1 MFFAPWTT
9 LGFIELDLRC
19 RVDRARATGD
29 RGASVMEWVIIT
41 GILVALAA
49 VVGGVIF
56 TTIKQN
62 AESITIPDAPG
73 GGGGGAPAGG
83 GDGNP

>member
-1 MFFAPWTT
+1 MFFAPWTP
-9 LGFIELDLRC
+9 LGVIELELRR
-19 RVDRARATGD
+19 RVTQARATGD

-49 VVGGVIF
+49 VVGGIIF
-56 TTIKQN
+56 NTIKGN

-73 GGGGGAPAGG
+73 GGGAPAGG
-83 GDGNP
+83 GEDGNP